1 MLALREDA
9 LLEAFSAP
17 GLDANVRVRGERVTG
32 SALVVDGAVVHAEL
46 FASGD
51 GECQRRF
58 RTWERRAALPR
69 PAVLVC
75 AMRPTWYSRGETP
88 MQKVLLTFVG
98 FHDPFHKSAVE
109 GEELKG
115 PVLYLL
121 GLRRFDRAYLFTG
134 PSTLSIAK
142 ATAEAIGRIHPE
154 TEARVEP
161 VDLDD
166 PISYRQIIA
175 GVRKAFRRIGAECD
189 GADFSIAT
197 ASGTPQM
204 HAAWLL
210 LAASGEIP
218 AAILQTRPPQFV
230 TTDRQPVEEIDLR
243 PEFDQALCRLEQA
256 APQAAPGAE
265 DLLREELG
273 IVGRH
278 PAFLESLAAAA
289 RYAKSPLPVLVQG
302 DTGTGKELV
311 ATYIHRL
318 SGLSVDRFHA
328 VNCAGVPHELAESLL
343 FGHRRGAFTGAVNDQ
358 KGAFDLANG
367 GTLFLD
373 EIGELAIDVQA
384 KLLRV
389 LQDGRVQPLGAPAP
403 HTVTVR
409 LVAATNR
416 DLLAMVRERTFRE
429 DLYYRVEVGIIR
441 LPPLRQRRSDIPLLA
456 MAAIENANRR
466 LSRPRRL
473 TTAALQRL
481 AARDWPGNVRG
492 LLNVIERSVLLST
505 SEVIDVD
512 ALQFSDD
519 GGAAAAAGT
528 PEPHVGFDVQAYL
541 DDVRRRLFDRALAL
555 GGGGASAA
563 ARLLGVTPQA
573 VGKYQRAGEGQQA

>member
-1 MLALREDA
+1 
-9 LLEAFSAP
+9 
-17 GLDANVRVRGERVTG
+17 
-32 SALVVDGAVVHAEL
+32 
-46 FASGD
+46 
-51 GECQRRF
+51 
-58 RTWERRAALPR
+58 
-69 PAVLVC
+69 
-75 AMRPTWYSRGETP
+75 

-121 GLRRFDRAYLFTG
+121 GLRRFDRVYLFTG
-134 PSTLSIAK
+134 PATLSIAK

-154 TEARVEP
+154 TDACVEP

-175 GVRKAFRRIGAECD
+175 GVRKAFRRIGAEFD

-230 TTDRQPVEEIDLR
+230 TTDRQPVEKIDLR
-243 PEFDQALCRLEQA
+243 GPAAGEPFGIDADALQIAAMLDLHPAIDRALCRLEEA
-256 APQAAPGAE
+256 APPAAPAAE

-278 PAFLESLAAAA
+278 PAFLESLGSAA
-289 RYAKSPLPVLVQG
+289 RFARSPLPVLIQG
-302 DTGTGKELV
+302 ETGTGKELV

-318 SGLSVDRFHA
+318 SGLPADRFHA
-328 VNCAGVPHELAESLL
+328 VNCAGVPHDLAESLL
-343 FGHRRGAFTGAVNDQ
+343 FGHRRGSFTGAVNDQ

-373 EIGELAIDVQA
+373 EIGELALDVQA

-403 HTVTVR
+403 HTVSVR

-441 LPPLRQRRSDIPLLA
+441 LPPLAQRRSDIPLLA
-456 MAAIENANRR
+456 MAAIDNANRR

-492 LLNVIERSVLLST
+492 LLNVIERSVLLSRG
-505 SEVIDVD
+505 EVIDAD
-512 ALQFSDD
+512 ELQFSDD
-519 GGAAAAAGT
+519 GGAAAAGL

-541 DDVRRRLFDRALAL
+541 DDVRRRLFDRALEL
-555 GGGGASAA
+555 GEGSASAA